1 MQRRK
6 PLLVTLDVTQPSIIE
21 LTTDE
26 HVQLDRLITTPRGA
40 LAERQ
45 GRLLPPGTARVALD
59 AGQFCLKALSDT
71 QLRVV
76 QGGVTSRVLG
86 DSKDPWPQPP
96 PFSPGVAGDDP
107 DGEVPSFTVTEA

>member
-6 PLLVTLDVTQPSIIE
+6 PLLVTLDITQPSIIE

-26 HVQLDRLITTPRGA
+26 HVQLDRLVATSRGA

-45 GRLLPPGTARVALD
+45 GQLLPPGTTRVSLD
-59 AGQFCLKALSDT
+59 AGQFCFKALSDA

-76 QGGVTSRVLG
+76 QGGVTRRILG
-86 DSKDPWPQPP
+86 DSKEPWPQPP
-96 PFSPGVAGDDP
+96 PFAPNVAGDDP
-107 DGEVPSFTVTEA
+107 DGEVPCFTVTEA